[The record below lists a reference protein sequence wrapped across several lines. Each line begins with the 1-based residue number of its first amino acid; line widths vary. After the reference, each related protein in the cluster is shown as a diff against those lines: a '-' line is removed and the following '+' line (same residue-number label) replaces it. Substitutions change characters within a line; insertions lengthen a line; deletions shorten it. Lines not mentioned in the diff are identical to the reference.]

1 MKLMEHRRNLANNK
15 EAYTFDI
22 FKSTERVVKTLIP
35 HLKRAGYSQITYT
48 KHRDVLTEIIFT
60 FFEAQEHTPMF
71 HVEGTQ
77 LPLCWNRPADWDL
90 NYIKYEWGHI
100 HSVNQNKETALRLEN
115 LGLYSARCNQHI
127 QSSMDVQELMIY
139 GGVLATRITNVLTKR
154 RFLFSTKKWEQIES
168 TLEKAGETNLSC

>member
-1 MKLMEHRRNLANNK
+1 MTLTEHRWNLANNID
-15 EAYTFDI
+15 AYIFDI
-22 FKSTERVVKTLIP
+22 LNSTERVIKTLIP
-35 HLKRAGYSQITYT
+35 HLKRAGYSQITFT
-48 KHRDVLTEIIFT
+48 KHCELLREIIFS
-60 FFEAQEHTPMF
+60 FFEAQEQRPIF

-77 LPLCWNRPADWDL
+77 LPLCWNRPADWDR

-100 HSVNQNKETALRLEN
+100 YSINQNKGIAFRLEN

-154 RFLFSTKKWEQIES
+154 RILFGTERWRELQAILDES
-168 TLEKAGETNLSC
+168 K